1 MKTDSM
7 TNEPDTMRE
16 VHDIRLQMYE
26 ESKGMTREEWVRQ
39 SRAESERIAREFG
52 LTIVESIP
60 AAQDSKAIAERL
72 ARTRTRKQTTGD
84 SRTLA

>member
-7 TNEPDTMRE
+7 TDEPDTMRE
-16 VHDIRLQMYE
+16 VHDIHLQMYE

-39 SRAESERIAREFG
+39 SRAESERIAEEFG
-52 LTIVESIP
+52 LIIVDSIP

-72 ARTRTRKQTTGD
+72 ARMKAKRQTMGD
-84 SRTLA
+84 SKALA

>member
-1 MKTDSM
+1 M

-26 ESKGMTREEWVRQ
+26 ESKDMTREEWVKQ
-39 SRAESERIAREFG
+39 SRTESERIAKEFG
-52 LTIVESIP
+52 LIVVDSIP

-72 ARTRTRKQTTGD
+72 ARMRARRQPTGD
-84 SRTLA
+84 SKALA